1 MVGATYNDI
10 LQLERPLTLE
20 KLANYARDWFDK
32 ELQKQTFVTRAAH
45 NKMLSS
51 KTSAIV
57 RVLKTLSPRNTHHE
71 IVLRQKIS
79 EKCILNK

>member
-1 MVGATYNDI
+1 MVGSTYNDI
-10 LQLERPLTLE
+10 LQLERPLTLD
-20 KLANYARDWFDK
+20 KLADYAREWFDQ

-71 IVLRQKIS
+71 ILLRQKIS
-79 EKCILNK
+79 AKCVLRK